1 MYSTNLTAEQLL
13 NELTVRYNTA
23 RKNKDF
29 IVSVLGSLINAL
41 KSKEKSV
48 QRQLTIEEVFE
59 VIRKELKEKMEE
71 IQSRLQA
78 GRDVQLQAHEA
89 SLLKTYLPPEIE
101 PSQALS
107 YLQSKYAGFNEMQLK
122 DKIMLAKTEYKPST
136 VSLDFGA
143 LTKLMKGN

>member
-1 MYSTNLTAEQLL
+1 
-13 NELTVRYNTA
+13 
-23 RKNKDF
+23 
-29 IVSVLGSLINAL
+29 
-41 KSKEKSV
+41 
-48 QRQLTIEEVFE
+48 
-59 VIRKELKEKMEE
+59 MEE
-71 IQSRLQA
+71 IQSFLQA

-89 SLLKTYLPPEIE
+89 SLLKTYLPPEIQ

-107 YLQSKYAGFNEMQLK
+107 YLQSKYAGFDEMQFK

>member
-41 KSKEKSV
+41 KNKEKSV
-48 QRQLTIEEVFE
+48 QRQLTLEEVFE

-71 IQSRLQA
+71 IQSCLQA

-89 SLLKTYLPPEIE
+89 SLLKTYLPPEIQ
-101 PSQALS
+101 PAQALS

-122 DKIMLAKTEYKPST
+122 DKIMLAKTEYKPSS

>member
-13 NELTVRYNTA
+13 NELTVRYNDA
-23 RKNKDF
+23 RKNKSET
-29 IVSVLGSLINAL
+29 VSVLGSLINAL
-41 KSKEKSV
+41 KNKEKSV

-71 IQSRLQA
+71 IQSFLQA
-78 GRDVQLQAHEA
+78 GRDVSVQSQEA
-89 SLLKTYLPPEIE
+89 SLLKTYLPPEIQ
-101 PSQALS
+101 PFQALA

>member
-13 NELTVRYNTA
+13 NELTVRYNDA
-23 RKNKDF
+23 RKNKDTT
-29 IVSVLGSLINAL
+29 VSVLGSLINAL
-41 KSKEKSV
+41 KNKEKSV

-71 IQSRLQA
+71 IQSFLQA
-78 GRDVQLQAHEA
+78 GRDVSVQSQEA

-101 PSQALS
+101 PSQALA

>member
-1 MYSTNLTAEQLL
+1 MYSTSLTAEQLL
-13 NELTVRYNTA
+13 NELTVRYNDA
-23 RKNKDF
+23 RKNKAAT
-29 IVSVLGSLINAL
+29 VSVLGSLINAL
-41 KSKEKSV
+41 KNKEKSV

-71 IQSRLQA
+71 IQSFLQA
-78 GRDVQLQAHEA
+78 GRDVSVQSQEA

-107 YLQSKYAGFNEMQLK
+107 YLQSKYTGFNEMQLK

>member
-71 IQSRLQA
+71 IQSCLQA

-89 SLLKTYLPPEIE
+89 SLLKTYLPPEIQ
-101 PSQALS
+101 PAQALS

-122 DKIMLAKTEYKPST
+122 DKIMLAKTEYKPSS

>member
-1 MYSTNLTAEQLL
+1 MYSTNLTVEQLL

-23 RKNKDF
+23 RKSKDF
-29 IVSVLGSLINAL
+29 TVSVLGSLINAL
-41 KSKEKSV
+41 KNKEKSL
-48 QRQLTIEEVFE
+48 QRQLTIEEAFE
-59 VIRKELKEKMEE
+59 VIRRELKEKMEE
-71 IQSRLQA
+71 IQSCLQA

-89 SLLKTYLPPEIE
+89 SLLKTYLPPEIQ

-107 YLQSKYAGFNEMQLK
+107 YLQSKYEGFNEMQLK

>member
-1 MYSTNLTAEQLL
+1 M
-13 NELTVRYNTA
+13 
-23 RKNKDF
+23 
-29 IVSVLGSLINAL
+29 SVLGSLINAL
-41 KSKEKSV
+41 KNKEKSV
-48 QRQLTIEEVFE
+48 QRQLTLEEVFE

-71 IQSRLQA
+71 IQSFLQA
-78 GRDVQLQAHEA
+78 GRDVSVQSQEA

-122 DKIMLAKTEYKPST
+122 DKITLAKTEYKPST
-136 VSLDFGA
+136 VSLDFGV

>member
-1 MYSTNLTAEQLL
+1 MYSPNLTAEQLL
-13 NELTVRYNTA
+13 NELTARYNDA
-23 RKNKDF
+23 RKNKDTT
-29 IVSVLGSLINAL
+29 VSVLGSLINAL

-71 IQSRLQA
+71 IQSFLQA
-78 GRDVQLQAHEA
+78 GRDVSVQSQEA

-101 PSQALS
+101 PYQALS